1 MPPDG
6 SICFFCRFELSTV
19 GSKQVIHSLPPP
31 FGSVYE
37 MFMQDANVA
46 STKIDRI
53 RFYLDD
59 NQIGAFPKYCPG
71 LSMNWLNWLAGEY
84 NTGCRHFLGALL
96 KPLHIPL
103 CTSRIS
109 CAPLNTKLRNQL

>member
-1 MPPDG
+1 
-6 SICFFCRFELSTV
+6 
-19 GSKQVIHSLPPP
+19 
-31 FGSVYE
+31 

-53 RFYLDD
+53 GFYLDD

-84 NTGCRHFLGALL
+84 KPGCRHFLGALL
-96 KPLHIPL
+96 SPSTFPSTHLE
-103 CTSRIS
+103 SRVHH
-109 CAPLNTKLRNQL
+109 